1 MTVLRSGDA
10 AQTRRRPRLDI
21 GRWFA
26 AAVFALTFAIIFA
39 PVLYLLYGSFQS
51 DSPAAPSSH
60 FTLANWAQVYGTS
73 EYFSAFLNTVILG
86 ATVAAFSVAL
96 GTVFA
101 WIVARTNAPLR
112 ERLAPLLVVPLM
124 ISTLVTTL
132 SWIALAAPNAGFINA
147 ATRALLGIRTVFD
160 IYSFSG
166 IVLIMVLHY
175 ASFAFIPIYAALRSM
190 DASLEEAS
198 YMLGASA
205 ARTALKMTAPLIWPT
220 LAATYLLIFILV
232 AENFAVPTI
241 LGHSIGFETLM
252 SIIYFD
258 MAREPSAPTLAATAG
273 TMLLSIAVIGTL
285 WQRRII
291 RQASRYVLIGGK
303 GGRHKVTD
311 LGRLRY
317 VATAVLVAYL
327 LLAVVIPYCALLAG
341 SGMKFVTPHI
351 STKLFTLNN
360 YRQMFS
366 FGVSRPIANSLG
378 LATIGAAAA
387 TLFYVY
393 LAFLIKTS
401 RSVVGK
407 AMDFAV
413 ILPTVTPAIAFGV
426 GFVWAYVS
434 LPIYGT
440 IWLLFLGYLTRFMGQ
455 GVRQARAAF
464 VQISDDL
471 ADAARIAGASPLR
484 TFWDIMLPLLRP
496 SLISIWTIMFLFF
509 FMEVSL
515 TIVLYTPKT
524 VTLPILLWTRMTGGL
539 VTIAYAIAVLQAT
552 IAFVFLIIANRW
564 FGTLRSSLTRG

>member
-1 MTVLRSGDA
+1 
-10 AQTRRRPRLDI
+10 
-21 GRWFA
+21 
-26 AAVFALTFAIIFA
+26 
-39 PVLYLLYGSFQS
+39 
-51 DSPAAPSSH
+51 
-60 FTLANWAQVYGTS
+60 
-73 EYFSAFLNTVILG
+73 
-86 ATVAAFSVAL
+86 
-96 GTVFA
+96 
-101 WIVARTNAPLR
+101 
-112 ERLAPLLVVPLM
+112 
-124 ISTLVTTL
+124 
-132 SWIALAAPNAGFINA
+132 
-147 ATRALLGIRTVFD
+147 
-160 IYSFSG
+160 
-166 IVLIMVLHY
+166 
-175 ASFAFIPIYAALRSM
+175 
-190 DASLEEAS
+190 
-198 YMLGASA
+198 
-205 ARTALKMTAPLIWPT
+205 
-220 LAATYLLIFILV
+220 
-232 AENFAVPTI
+232 
-241 LGHSIGFETLM
+241 
-252 SIIYFD
+252 
-258 MAREPSAPTLAATAG
+258 
-273 TMLLSIAVIGTL
+273 
-285 WQRRII
+285 
-291 RQASRYVLIGGK
+291 
-303 GGRHKVTD
+303 
-311 LGRLRY
+311 
-317 VATAVLVAYL
+317 
-327 LLAVVIPYCALLAG
+327 
-341 SGMKFVTPHI
+341 
-351 STKLFTLNN
+351 
-360 YRQMFS
+360 MFS

-552 IAFVFLIIANRW
+552 IAFVFLIVANRW